1 MTEISSTQQ
10 TLKEIIANELESNID
25 INDIDVTASLY
36 EDGIGLDSISIVNF
50 IVLIE
55 RKFNISFDDIDV
67 NAKTFSSIE
76 KLGDFIDEKLNNE
89 GTLS

>member
-25 INDIDVTASLY
+25 INDIEVTASLY

-55 RKFNISFDDIDV
+55 KKFNISFDDMDV
-67 NAKTFSSIE
+67 NARTFSSIE
-76 KLGDFIDEKLNNE
+76 KLGDFIDTKLSNR
-89 GTLS
+89 GSIS